1 MCRHRSWSREQQQQ
15 PALTAVLVSLSEAGG
30 VRRSRF
36 SEVVS
41 ALAVEKAHEAELDA
55 EVVLRRDYAV

>member
-1 MCRHRSWSREQQQQ
+1 M
-15 PALTAVLVSLSEAGG
+15 LVSLSEAGG

-55 EVVLRRDYAV
+55 EYVLRRDYAV